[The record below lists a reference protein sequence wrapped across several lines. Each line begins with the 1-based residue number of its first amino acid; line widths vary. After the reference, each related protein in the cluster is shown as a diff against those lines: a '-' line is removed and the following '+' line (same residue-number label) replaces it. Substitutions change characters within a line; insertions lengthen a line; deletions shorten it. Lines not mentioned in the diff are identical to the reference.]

1 MSYSV
6 DYLHQAYNILNDQGH
21 DAFRRFVNRVK
32 MPTGGYMTGEDI
44 ERVLNKY
51 NYNKDP
57 EFKAKIDAKVRNIK
71 NKMKNFGG
79 PSQRVAE
86 PDNSEVPF

>member
-1 MSYSV
+1 MAKISEFSV
-6 DYLHQAYNILNDQGH
+6 DYLNQAYNILNDQGH

-32 MPTGGYMTGEDI
+32 MPTEDI